1 MDVEILDTP
10 LILSLL
16 FYPQSTEPG
25 KSRVDGV
32 TDGVIPV
39 ADNVELGYRLYAHQ
53 PDAPVILYFHGN
65 GEIVSDY
72 DDLAGEYRRAGASLL
87 VVDYRGY
94 GWSSGEPTISTFL
107 PDVERV
113 HQSVP
118 SILKKAELGKHKAL
132 FLMGRSL
139 GSSWAIHLAYRYPDS
154 YNGLIIESG
163 FAQLFPMLGRM
174 GLQVLPGRRAK
185 DPIGNLNKMKEIKL
199 PLLVIHGESDLLIP
213 IKQGQMLYDASPATY
228 KRLQIIERG
237 GHNDLLFRGAEEYFN
252 VITEFIREIGDEER

>member
-1 MDVEILDTP
+1 MDVELLDTP

-16 FYPQSTEPG
+16 FYPQPAQPG
-25 KSRVDGV
+25 KSRVAGV
-32 TDGVIPV
+32 TDGSIPV
-39 ADNVELGYRLYAHQ
+39 ADDVELGYRLYTHQ
-53 PDAPVILYFHGN
+53 PGAPVILYFHGN

-94 GWSSGEPTISTFL
+94 GWSNGEPKISTLL
-107 PDVERV
+107 PDVEQV
-113 HQSVP
+113 HHAVP
-118 SILKKAELGKHKAL
+118 GILEKAGLGESRL

-139 GSSWAIHLAYRYPDS
+139 GSLWAIHLAHCYPDS
-154 YNGLIIESG
+154 YSGLIIESG
-163 FAQLFPMLGRM
+163 FAQLFPLLGRM

-185 DPIGNLNKMKEIKL
+185 DPIGNLDKMKEIKL

-213 IKQGQMLYDASPATY
+213 FKQGQMLYDASPATH
-228 KRLQIIERG
+228 KRLLMIERG

-252 VITEFIREIGDEER
+252 VIAEFIREMGDAT